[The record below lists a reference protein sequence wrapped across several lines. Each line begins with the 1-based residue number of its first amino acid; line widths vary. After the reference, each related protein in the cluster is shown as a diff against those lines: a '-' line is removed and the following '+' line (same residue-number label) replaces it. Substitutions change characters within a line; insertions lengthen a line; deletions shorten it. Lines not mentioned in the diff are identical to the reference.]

1 MTNIDDLAAHQRQ
14 GRRRGKLRKTAVAEV
29 QAEPVRWLWPGR
41 LALGKISMIYGDPGL
56 GKSMLGLDIAARV
69 SRGLDWPDG
78 SPCEAGDVLILS
90 AEDDVADTIKPR
102 LVAAG
107 ADVDRITCL
116 DLVEEGQ
123 RLRTLSLAADLD
135 ALVAGIEELPRCRA
149 LLIDP
154 VAAFMG
160 DTDSHANADVRGV
173 LAPLAD
179 AAGRLKVAVPL
190 IGHLNKTTGQTSALH
205 RAGGSLAFV
214 AAARAAWV
222 VTKDAND
229 PERRLF
235 LPAKNNLAEDR
246 TGLAYRIVPGVGG
259 APRLAWEPDLITD
272 IAADA
277 ALAGTGGT
285 KAKPREEAAAWLQA
299 RLSKGPVEAT
309 AIEAEIEALGFAKR
323 TVSRAK
329 EQLSVDTFKETGR
342 LDGRWFWRLP
352 LAEGCQTGWETDGN
366 SGRVPTVHIGKSGTL
381 RGSGTLRRM
390 PLSEECQNF
399 ALGDDIPFGQ
409 PQVDEET
416 PDDEG
421 WSNL

>member
-1 MTNIDDLAAHQRQ
+1 MSNIEDLAEHQRR
-14 GRRRGKLRKTAVAEV
+14 GRRAKLRKTAVADV
-29 QAEPVRWLWPGR
+29 QAEAVRWLWPGR

-56 GKSMLGLDIAARV
+56 GKSMLALDIAARV

-116 DLVEEGQ
+116 DLVEDGP
-123 RLRTLSLAADLD
+123 RLRTLSLATDLD
-135 ALVAGIEELPRCRA
+135 ALVAEIEELPRCRA
-149 LLIDP
+149 LLVDP

-173 LAPLAD
+173 LAPLAE
-179 AAGRLKVAVPL
+179 AAARLKVAVPL
-190 IGHLNKTTGQTSALH
+190 IGHLNKTTGQASALH
-205 RAGGSLAFV
+205 RAGGSMAFV

-222 VTKDAND
+222 VTKDKDD
-229 PERRLF
+229 PDRRLF

-246 TGLAYRIVPGVGG
+246 TGLAYRIVPGRGG
-259 APRLAWEPDLITD
+259 SPRLAWEPDLITD
-272 IAADA
+272 IAADE
-277 ALAGTGGT
+277 ALAGSATS

-299 RLSKGPVEAT
+299 RLSNGPVEAK
-309 AIEAEIEALGFAKR
+309 AIWGEAEGIGLAKR
-323 TVSRAK
+323 TVNRAK
-329 EQLSVDTFKETGR
+329 EQLSVETFKEAGR
-342 LDGRWFWRLP
+342 LDGAWFWQLP
-352 LAEGCQTGWETDGN
+352 PAEGCQTGWETDGN
-366 SGRVPTVHIGKSGTL
+366 RGRVPTVHIGESGTL

-399 ALGDDIPFGQ
+399 ALGDDEAADQ
-409 PQVDEET
+409 PEVDGKRWT
-416 PDDEG
+416 DII
-421 WSNL
+421 